1 MPIKKLIE
9 QTFQQIDGDWQ
20 SVNQIVGVGTDTR
33 TDLSNKLFVP
43 LKGDNFDG
51 HHFIEKAIEQGAIA
65 ALWHHDY
72 PRPTTVGKEFPL
84 IKVADPLIGLQELAH
99 VYLHFVNPKVVAIT
113 GSNGKTTTKDLVYA
127 VTSVGYQT
135 HCTEGNFN
143 NHIGL
148 PLTILTMPET
158 TEVIVLEMG
167 MNHFGEIE
175 RLVEIAQPDLA
186 IITNI
191 GESHIEHLGSR
202 TGIAKAKLE
211 ITTHFKTDS
220 LLIYDGD
227 ESLLVSEYPFETIS
241 VGFDQSNDYFINDCQ
256 ILNSETRFKLADQ
269 AYNYTVPLIGKHQ
282 AKNAVYSIV
291 VGQQLGLSTD
301 QIQAGLKTIE
311 MTQMRFE
318 KQVQANGVT
327 LINDAYNASPTSM
340 KATIETLA
348 QLDGYQEKIVVLGDM
363 FELGRQSLRYHQ
375 EVGESISSEI
385 DFVYTIGEAA
395 EQISQATS
403 VPARHFTT
411 KEALLKQL
419 ELKLNKGTV
428 ILFKAS
434 RGMKLEQVIDALSN
448 V

>member
-20 SVNQIVGVGTDTR
+20 SVNQVVDVGTDTR
-33 TDLSNKLFVP
+33 TDLTNKLFVP

-51 HHFIEKAIEQGAIA
+51 HHFIEKAIEQGATA
-65 ALWHHDY
+65 ALWHQDY
-72 PRPTTVGKEFPL
+72 PRPTTVGQEFPL
-84 IKVADPLIGLQELAH
+84 IQVADPLIGLQELARA
-99 VYLHFVNPKVVAIT
+99 YLNVVDPKVVAIT

-127 VTSVGYQT
+127 VASVGYQT
-135 HCTEGNFN
+135 HCTKGNFN

-148 PLTILTMPET
+148 PLTILAMPET

-186 IITNI
+186 IITNV

-202 TGIAKAKLE
+202 AGIAKAKLE
-211 ITTHFKTDS
+211 ITTNFKTDS

-227 ESLLVSEYPFETIS
+227 EPLLAGDYRFGTVS
-241 VGFDQSNDYFINDCQ
+241 VGFDESNDYYINDCR
-256 ILNSETRFKLADQ
+256 ILNAETRFKLAGQ

-282 AKNAVYSIV
+282 AKNATYSIV
-291 VGQQLGLSTD
+291 VGQQLGLSNE
-301 QIQAGLKTIE
+301 QIQQGLRTIE
-311 MTQMRFE
+311 LTQMRFD
-318 KQVQANGVT
+318 KRVLANGVT

-340 KATIETLA
+340 KASIETLA
-348 QLDGYQEKIVVLGDM
+348 QLNGYQEKIAVLGDM
-363 FELGRQSLRYHQ
+363 FELGTQSQRYHQ
-375 EVGESISSEI
+375 EVGESIPPEI
-385 DFVYTIGEAA
+385 DFVYTIGKGA

-403 VPARHFTT
+403 IPAKHFTT
-411 KEALLKQL
+411 KAALLKQL
-419 ELKLNKGTV
+419 ELQSNKGTV

-434 RGMKLEQVIDALSN
+434 RGMKLEQVIEALLN
-448 V
+448 E